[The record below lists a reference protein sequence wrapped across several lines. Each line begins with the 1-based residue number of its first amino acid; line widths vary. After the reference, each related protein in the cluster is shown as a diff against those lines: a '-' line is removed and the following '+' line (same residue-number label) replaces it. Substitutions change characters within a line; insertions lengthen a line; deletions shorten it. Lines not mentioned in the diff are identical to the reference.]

1 MITLPEKIH
10 FKEIFRGLQAYLV
23 LNLFIQ
29 MRQQAI
35 KTDIQCW
42 VSHVLVRVTSRVEMP
57 KRRNVHK
64 SAKVTG

>member
-29 MRQQAI
+29 MRQ
-35 KTDIQCW
+35 TDIQCW